1 MITGYDRPA
10 DGAGTAIYY
19 SELRDNF
26 RQKEQDNGIL
36 LEILKEL

>member
-1 MITGYDRPA
+1 MGHDRPS
-10 DGAGTAIYY
+10 DGGGAAIYY

-26 RQKEQDNGIL
+26 KQKEQDNGIL